1 MSTPFNLSTQNTL
14 HTMKPLHEKLNLAEN
29 QMGQFANLEPFQIA
43 HLESLPPCEQELI
56 GEIWRASKEVRETN
70 FRGTPEDR
78 FKAWRDLEI
87 VQKKMAI
94 LNGRNPHHFDEML
107 PQETIESF
115 KQQLTE
121 DRIDFKEWGPI
132 DPATGERGVIGH
144 IFLTPRPRKQA

>member
-1 MSTPFNLSTQNTL
+1 
-14 HTMKPLHEKLNLAEN
+14 MKPLHEKLNLAEN
-29 QMGQFANLEPFQIA
+29 QMGQFASLEPFQIA

-56 GEIWRASKEVRETN
+56 GELWRASKEVRETN

-107 PQETIESF
+107 PAKDIESF
-115 KQQLTE
+115 KEQLTE
-121 DRIDFKEWGPI
+121 MRIDFDAWEVRN
-132 DPATGERGVIGH
+132 GERVVVRH
-144 IFLTPRPRKQA
+144 SFCPSKEQVQEVRNANRLK

>member
-1 MSTPFNLSTQNTL
+1 
-14 HTMKPLHEKLNLAEN
+14 MKPLHEKLNLAEN

-56 GEIWRASKEVRETN
+56 GELWRASKEVRETN

-107 PQETIESF
+107 PAKDIESF
-115 KQQLTE
+115 KEQLTE
-121 DRIDFKEWGPI
+121 MRIDFDAWEVRN
-132 DPATGERGVIGH
+132 GERVVVRH
-144 IFLTPRPRKQA
+144 SFCASKEQVQEMRNANRLK